1 MTGPHYDGL
10 AENDVTDEQTV
21 VVHVCHGDIYPS
33 NFSSKHVLPEY
44 GQPPL
49 SFYLSV
55 FDFVKPKRV
64 IMVGELS
71 FKGPV
76 WKALQMLQKHK
87 ALRYNVEF
95 RSGQFRED
103 LRLMLCAKT
112 FVESRST
119 LMSVVP
125 LGFAR
130 RVFTSEECYR
140 PDASAPLRKVYTCES
155 SNDYKKYYKFH
166 ANSAPEWGMRCCRA
180 PKSLALA
187 LRDSFFF
194 FLTMFFLSFTAF
206 ETCEAIGSGIIAQRV
221 HH

>member
-119 LMSVVP
+119 LMSMVP

-130 RVFTSEECYR
+130 RVLTSEECYR

-155 SNDYKKYYKFH
+155 SNDCKKLYKLHKPLPR
-166 ANSAPEWGMRCCRA
+166 NGRMRCCKA

-187 LRDSFFF
+187 LRDSFF
-194 FLTMFFLSFTAF
+194 LSDNVFLSFTAF
-206 ETCEAIGSGIIAQRV
+206 ETCEAIGTGIIAKRV
-221 HH
+221 YH